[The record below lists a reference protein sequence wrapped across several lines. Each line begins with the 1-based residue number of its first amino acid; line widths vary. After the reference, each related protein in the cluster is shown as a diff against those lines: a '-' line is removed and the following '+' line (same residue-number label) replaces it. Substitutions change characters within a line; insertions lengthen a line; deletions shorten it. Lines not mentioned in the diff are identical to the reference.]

1 MKRPIALIDAYSEKM
16 VQETIEGFAS
26 NKELHE
32 QLQQI
37 VKEQS
42 KNVNTNNTYMIMSQL
57 YIILLYSVPYSGLP
71 LLHCRRSCLTGPG
84 HYCTLFGQHGVH
96 PENNVTLMSYIFV
109 YIL

>member
-42 KNVNTNNTYMIMSQL
+42 KNVNTNNVHDY
-57 YIILLYSVPYSGLP
+57 VPTIYNTP
-71 LLHCRRSCLTGPG
+71 
-84 HYCTLFGQHGVH
+84 
-96 PENNVTLMSYIFV
+96 I
-109 YIL
+109 